1 MDEIKKA
8 LEEITKSF
16 QKMLEEKEGKDYK
29 ILEGGEEV
37 RIEID
42 MPGLEPGDISLSISR
57 DGTYIRAEG
66 ARGDRRYLKHVKLP
80 FRLDPTTAR
89 AAYRQGILTIF
100 AKKYIEEEIKIRVE

>member
-1 MDEIKKA
+1 MDEIRKA

-16 QKMLEEKEGKDYK
+16 QKVLEEKEKRDYK
-29 ILEGGEEV
+29 ILEEGEEV

-42 MPGLEPGDISLSISR
+42 MPGLEPSDISLSISK

-80 FRLDPTTAR
+80 FRLDPATAR
-89 AAYRQGILTIF
+89 AAYRQGVLTIY
-100 AKKYIEEEIKIRVE
+100 ARKYVEEEIKIRVE